1 MKQKTI
7 KYEGLYASCFMP
19 VLPRK
24 KKEKKEKKETK
35 IMNEQFSIAGK
46 VAVIT
51 GAGGVLGGS
60 IAKCFMQQGAKV
72 VAVDIRQKQLDKR
85 VEELKT
91 YGEDVIGIVGNV
103 LDISSLERL
112 ADDIVAK
119 WGRIDILLNIAGGNM
134 PGATLA
140 PDQHFYDMDIS
151 CWEKVTNLNMN
162 GTVYPSLV
170 FSKVMAKQGKGCI
183 VNVSS
188 MAAYSAITRVPGY
201 SAAKTAVAN
210 FTQWLASELALKYG
224 DGIRVN
230 AIAPG
235 FFIGDQNRAVLINP
249 DGSLTDRSK
258 KVLAKTPMK
267 RFGDINELNGAVQFL
282 CSDAASFVTGALLPI
297 DGGFSAFSGV

>member
-1 MKQKTI
+1 
-7 KYEGLYASCFMP
+7 
-19 VLPRK
+19 
-24 KKEKKEKKETK
+24 
-35 IMNEQFSIAGK
+35 MNEQFSIAGK

-72 VAVDIRQKQLDKR
+72 VAVDIRQEQLDKR

-103 LDISSLERL
+103 LDIASLEKL

-267 RFGDINELNGAVQFL
+267 RFGDINELNGAVHQTILIILIFFQSIYACL
-282 CSDAASFVTGALLPI
+282 ISLFD
-297 DGGFSAFSGV
+297 SAFSHGELTDLSL